1 MLSLAWTLIDTA
13 LRARTIN
20 HIQGEIQR
28 EAGACDHH
36 DAPNCAERTGAL
48 AGVYERVRESPWLL
62 LASSEARVLSRTDPC
77 MCMCPCPSVRVTGCA
92 CVRLMCCRAQPHHG
106 LPPTRYRPATRTPQT
121 SPPAQHQDAFN
132 DRNVRVCM
140 CMHIV
145 CMWAPGQHEP
155 ARGMLACSL
164 AGNVWRADRI
174 GQSARARSPF
184 PPPEITSTCVT
195 LMNPRR
201 PPAPI
206 RPQCHLEGASS
217 RRCSK

>member
-20 HIQGEIQR
+20 HIQR

-48 AGVYERVRESPWLL
+48 AGVHGRVRESPWLL

-106 LPPTRYRPATRTPQT
+106 LPPTRYWPATRTPRA
-121 SPPAQHQDAFN
+121 SPPAQHQDAIN

-195 LMNPRR
+195 LMNSRR

-206 RPQCHLEGASS
+206 RPLCHLEGASS